1 MKKSKKTVWKGW
13 ITIMA
18 VFMLS
23 QAVCASPKK
32 DNTADTNKGKSVL
45 IVGLNDNVKSNYFY
59 KGMIAEETGINADSI
74 SAIYNRILAEN
85 IAKAAAKK
93 KKLAVSTLVPGA
105 DSNQFVNEIK
115 VIGEEEDC
123 QSDLSQVSDEEW
135 KKTLDKAQAEYVLV
149 LNQHYLKWQEEQL
162 HTLFHIVSFSLFD
175 ENKQEI
181 YHGNS
186 YFTSMNLITPQEM
199 EKTCRK
205 SAAKIANNIIKH
217 IE

>member
-13 ITIMA
+13 MA
-18 VFMLS
+18 VMAILMLS
-23 QAVCASPKK
+23 QAVYANTKK
-32 DNTADTNKGKSVL
+32 EKSADANKEKCVL
-45 IVGLNDNVKSNYFY
+45 IIGLNDNVKSNYFY
-59 KGMIAEETGINADSI
+59 EGMIAEETGINEDSI

-85 IAKAAAKK
+85 ITKAAAKK
-93 KKLAVSTLVPGA
+93 NKLTMNTLMPGA
-105 DSNQFVNEIK
+105 ENDQLVSEIK
-115 VIGEEEDC
+115 VVGEDEKC

-135 KKTLDKAQAEYVLV
+135 KETLDKAQVEYVLV

-162 HTLFHIVSFSLFD
+162 HTLFHFVCFSLFD
-175 ENKQEI
+175 ENKKEI

-199 EKTCRK
+199 EKTCQK
-205 SAAKIANNIIKH
+205 SAVKIANNIMKH